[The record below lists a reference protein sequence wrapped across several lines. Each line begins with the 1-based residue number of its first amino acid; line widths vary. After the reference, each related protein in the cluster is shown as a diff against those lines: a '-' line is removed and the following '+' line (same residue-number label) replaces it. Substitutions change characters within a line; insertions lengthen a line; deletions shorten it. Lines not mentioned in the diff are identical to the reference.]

1 MRFAMNTRMPQ
12 STRRSARCRRAAS
25 GHGRGPARGVPA
37 GLVLA
42 FAVLLGGCAAPPGA
56 SSPKPADYRVVQVP
70 EVQRR
75 VLPAAV
81 RNQLPPEVRDA
92 VELNVLA
99 HNTLPAQ
106 ARLTLRW
113 RNEVALANGMLHQ
126 WVTVLECAPLL
137 AGYLQCL
144 ELASANGGGA
154 QSIHV
159 QGGLL
164 TLAHMVLPSVQ
175 APPGAPD
182 GFNAYALRARQ
193 DGPLP
198 ARDVDLVSVLYRP
211 GARDPATLWVRCR
224 SSGPADAPAPLRSLG
239 PVEKLRCDSQELA
252 AQSWAPLQPA
262 IGKDY
267 YWLRRGNVA
276 LPAVLFERNP
286 NKADFAG
293 HVGVWRLLDFATQ
306 VEDVRI
312 QPLP

>member
-1 MRFAMNTRMPQ
+1 MLLLVFACAT
-12 STRRSARCRRAAS
+12 
-25 GHGRGPARGVPA
+25 
-37 GLVLA
+37 LLA
-42 FAVLLGGCAAPPGA
+42 GCAGPLGA
-56 SSPKPADYRVVQVP
+56 NSPQPADYRVVQVP
-70 EVQRR
+70 EAQRR

-92 VELNVLA
+92 VELNVLVR
-99 HNTLPAQ
+99 TSLPAQ
-106 ARLTLRW
+106 ARLMLRW
-113 RNEVALANGMLHQ
+113 RNEVMLANGVLHQ
-126 WVTVLECAPLL
+126 WVTALECAPLP

-164 TLAHMVLPSVQ
+164 TLAHLVLPSVQ

-198 ARDVDLVSVLYRP
+198 AQGIDLVSVLYRP

-224 SSGPADAPAPLRSLG
+224 SSGPADAPPPLRPFG
-239 PVEKLRCDSQELA
+239 PVQKLRCDSQELD
-252 AQSWAPLQPA
+252 AQSWAPRQPA
-262 IGKDY
+262 VGTDY
-267 YWLRRGNVA
+267 YWLSRGNVA
-276 LPAVLFERNP
+276 LPAVLFERSP
-286 NKADFAG
+286 SRADFAG

-306 VEDVRI
+306 VEDVRV

>member
-1 MRFAMNTRMPQ
+1 MAQTTCNPAGR
-12 STRRSARCRRAAS
+12 RRSAAWP
-25 GHGRGPARGVPA
+25 GRGTWRTAPANFA
-37 GLVLA
+37 LA
-42 FAVLLGGCAAPPGA
+42 FVALLAGCAAPPGA
-56 SSPKPADYRVVQVP
+56 HSPQPADYRVAQVP
-70 EVQRR
+70 EAQRR

-92 VELNVLA
+92 VELNVLVRSS
-99 HNTLPAQ
+99 LPAQ
-106 ARLTLRW
+106 ARLLLRW

-126 WVTVLECAPLL
+126 WVTALECAPLP

-164 TLAHMVLPSVQ
+164 TVAHLVLPSVQ
-175 APPGAPD
+175 APAGAPD

-198 ARDVDLVSVLYRP
+198 AQGIDLVSVLYRP
-211 GARDPATLWVRCR
+211 GASDPATLWVRCR
-224 SSGPADAPAPLRSLG
+224 SSGPVDPPPPLRPLG
-239 PVEKLRCDSQELA
+239 PVEKLRCDSQELDA
-252 AQSWAPLQPA
+252 RSWAPLQPA
-262 IGKDY
+262 VATSY
-267 YWLRRGNVA
+267 YWLQRGHVA
-276 LPAVLFERNP
+276 LPTVLFERNP

-293 HVGVWRLLDFATQ
+293 HVGIWRLLDFATQ